1 MERHFL
7 KCQNDTSGSVE
18 ITSLE
23 VSKGHGN
30 KTDSIN
36 TEYSDTDSFYS
47 DRSVEK
53 GSDAMRIRAQYEDY
67 FRDSL
72 ELDYLSRDRTLD
84 QDALH
89 AMVDLMVDVCCS
101 TRKSIRINREDMPIE
116 VVKSRFMKLD
126 DGLESTNDNL
136 RFFGEGG
143 QVITMGGWHE
153 CEEWLNGVVFD
164 DPQVMN
170 RVEIILH
177 PERFPEK
184 DPGRAALRAVEDAV
198 EQNDNSFD
206 GIINNLPETDP
217 TLQACKCADEEA
229 KQSVLAKLK
238 EQQLHE
244 PPHRPER
251 PFIFCGPEESV
262 RE

>member
-1 MERHFL
+1 M
-7 KCQNDTSGSVE
+7 
-18 ITSLE
+18 
-23 VSKGHGN
+23 
-30 KTDSIN
+30 
-36 TEYSDTDSFYS
+36 
-47 DRSVEK
+47 
-53 GSDAMRIRAQYEDY
+53 
-67 FRDSL
+67 
-72 ELDYLSRDRTLD
+72 
-84 QDALH
+84 
-89 AMVDLMVDVCCS
+89 LM
-101 TRKSIRINREDMPIE
+101 
-116 VVKSRFMKLD
+116 
-126 DGLESTNDNL
+126 
-136 RFFGEGG
+136 
-143 QVITMGGWHE
+143 
-153 CEEWLNGVVFD
+153 NGVAFD

-206 GIINNLPETDP
+206 GIINNLLEPDP

-251 PFIFCGPEESV
+251 PFIFCGPEERV